1 LFFPRRYFI
10 IVVWE
15 LPLHREKDLSQS
27 ELMVASLYLDL
38 REALSLD
45 LREALSLDLREA
57 LSRDLREA

>member
-1 LFFPRRYFI
+1 MSSFATLLAHGLGFWFLPRRYFI

-38 REALSLD
+38 LEA
-45 LREALSLDLREA
+45 AF
-57 LSRDLREA
+57 